1 MITYPTDQLILINLV
16 NQLIGAA
23 PHYLRLPH
31 KRFLKHFTQAD
42 LFKTDL
48 FKYLKRSTLNGC
60 ITWFVSVAL

>member
-31 KRFLKHFTQAD
+31 KRFLKHFTQAHS
-42 LFKTDL
+42 LRL
-48 FKYLKRSTLNGC
+48 ISSSILSE
-60 ITWFVSVAL
+60 VP